1 MDWRDRRRGL
11 GSRQDQRSPIVSAA
25 QVAAAPLASTAETG
39 CAPKPQPTRTAPIP
53 IPVVSHPTIDLAR
66 LDRERYEADKKILRG
81 YDVEATIP
89 LGNIPSELHDWP
101 LERLTDVA
109 RMLAQGSEI
118 VMLDSKDRQFVVI
131 TGRPDGVLWKIW
143 REE

>member
-1 MDWRDRRRGL
+1 M
-11 GSRQDQRSPIVSAA
+11 
-25 QVAAAPLASTAETG
+25 
-39 CAPKPQPTRTAPIP
+39 APKPQPTPTQTTPIP
-53 IPVVSHPTIDLAR
+53 LASKLTTAEANASAEAMRGNATVDLAR
-66 LDRERYEADKKILRG
+66 LNRERYEADKRILRG